1 MPLSEKHDETKTY
14 DDILNAGPP
23 LSQLAREFVTPTHLF
38 FVRNHT
44 QIPHLQLDSYRL
56 GVSGMVTR
64 ELSLSLAQIKNDFA
78 SHTLTATLQCAGN
91 RRKEL
96 VSYKP
101 IDDQLAWD
109 IEAIGTATW
118 TGIRLGDLLCA
129 AGVSS
134 ADAEH
139 VAFLGLDTMLR
150 DGEREAFG
158 SSIPLEK
165 ALCCE
170 VLLAYAM
177 NGEDLPLAHGCPLRV
192 IVPGY
197 IGARS
202 VKWLSD
208 IRVQQEPSDNHY
220 QQVGYKLFPPHINM
234 YNVDYSDGMQLTKL
248 PVNSVIVRP
257 QDRSLLPAGKIVVE
271 GYAMSDGEHEITW
284 ISVSADGGETWQR
297 AEFINEPQLWT
308 WQLWRAEF
316 DLPPGTHELVVRAW
330 DSAANSQ
337 PETIAS
343 VWNFKGYVNNAWHRV
358 KVTLK

>member
-1 MPLSEKHDETKTY
+1 MPLSEKHDDTKTY

-23 LSQLAREFVTPTHLF
+23 LGQLAKDFVTPTDLF
-38 FVRNHT
+38 FVRNHS

-56 GVSGMVTR
+56 GLRGLVSR
-64 ELSLSLAQIKNDFA
+64 ELSLSLDELKNNFERR
-78 SHTLTATLQCAGN
+78 TLTATLQCAGN

-109 IEAIGTATW
+109 IEAIGTAEW
-118 TGIRLGDLLCA
+118 TGLRLGDILAA
-129 AGVSS
+129 AGISS
-134 ADAEH
+134 PEAEH
-139 VAFLGLDTMLR
+139 VAFLGLDTLLR

-158 SSIPLEK
+158 SSIPLDK
-165 ALCCE
+165 ALGCE
-170 VLLAYAM
+170 VLLAYEM

-208 IRVQQEPSDNHY
+208 ICVQECPSDNHF

-234 YNVDYSDGMQLTKL
+234 YNVDYHDGMQLTKL

-257 QDRSLLPAGKIVVE
+257 QDRSLLPAGKIAVE

-284 ISVSADGGETWQR
+284 ISVSPDGGETWQR
-297 AEFINEPQLWT
+297 AEFLNEPQLWT

-343 VWNFKGYVNNAWHRV
+343 VWNFKGYVNNAWHRI
-358 KVTLK
+358 KITLK

>member
-23 LSQLAREFVTPTHLF
+23 LSQLARDFVTPTHLF
-38 FVRNHT
+38 FVRNHS
-44 QIPHLQLDSYRL
+44 QIPHLQLDTYRL
-56 GVSGMVTR
+56 RVSGMVTR
-64 ELSLSLAQIKNDFA
+64 ELALSLDQIKSDFD
-78 SHTLTATLQCAGN
+78 SHSLTATLQCAGN

-101 IDDQLAWD
+101 IDEQLAWD
-109 IEAIGTATW
+109 IEAIGTAEW
-118 TGIRLGDLLCA
+118 TGVRLGNVLAA
-129 AGVSS
+129 AGISGP
-134 ADAEH
+134 DAAH

-158 SSIPLEK
+158 SSIPLDK
-165 ALCCE
+165 ALGTE

-202 VKWLSD
+202 VKWLSE
-208 IRVQQEPSDNHY
+208 IRVQDCPSDNHF

-257 QDRSLLPAGKIVVE
+257 QDRSLLPAGALVVE

-284 ISVSADGGETWQR
+284 ISVSPDGGETWQR
-297 AEFINEPQLWT
+297 AEFLNKPQLWT

-316 DLPPGTHELVVRAW
+316 DLPVGQHEIVVRAW

-358 KVTLK
+358 KITLK

>member
-1 MPLSEKHDETKTY
+1 MPLSDKHGETKTY

-23 LSQLAREFVTPTHLF
+23 LNQLAKDFVTPTELF
-38 FVRNHT
+38 FVRNHGR
-44 QIPHLQLDSYRL
+44 IPHLQLDSYRL
-56 GVSGMVTR
+56 RVSGLVTR
-64 ELSLSLAQIKNDFA
+64 ELSLSLDEIKNEFE
-78 SHTLTATLQCAGN
+78 SHTLIATLQCAGN

-101 IDDQLAWD
+101 IDDGLAWG
-109 IEAIGTATW
+109 IEAIGTAEW
-118 TGIRLGDLLCA
+118 KGIRLGDLLTKAGIGGEDA
-129 AGVSS
+129 A
-134 ADAEH
+134 H
-139 VAFLGLDTMLR
+139 VAFLGLDTLLQ
-150 DGEREAFG
+150 DGNRQAFG
-158 SSIPLEK
+158 SSIPMEK
-165 ALCCE
+165 ALEYE
-170 VLLAYAM
+170 VLLAYEM
-177 NGEDLPLAHGCPLRV
+177 NGEDLPLAHGCPLRM

-202 VKWLSD
+202 VKWLSE
-208 IRVQQEPSDNHY
+208 ISVQQQPSDNHF

-234 YNVDYSDGMQLTKL
+234 YNVDYQEGMQLTKL

-257 QDRSLLPAGKIVVE
+257 QDRSLLPAGVIAVE

-284 ISVSADGGETWQR
+284 VTVSPDGGETWQR
-297 AEFINEPQLWT
+297 AEFLNEPQLWT

-316 DLPPGTHELVVRAW
+316 ELSPGTRELVVRAW